1 MRIISLA
8 CKNRFSK
15 ILSTITD
22 VPSACVARAMYC
34 ACISV
39 ANPGYSSVV
48 MSKPVNFLA
57 LRTRTVVLFTISIS
71 TPACSIFAITAPRC
85 SGAQFEIVRS
95 PRVIAPATR
104 NVPASMRSGITVC
117 SVPCNFSTPR
127 IRSVEVPS
135 PEISAPI
142 FRSSTTKSVT
152 SGSRAAFSST
162 VSPSASAA
170 AIKIFSVPVTVIFSN
185 TIRAPVNLPFGAR
198 ASMYP
203 CDVPISAPICSSAF
217 KCKSTGRAPIAH
229 PPGSE
234 TRAVPT
240 RAINGPSVSTEAR
253 IVFTNSYGASAWFNF
268 GASIT

>member
-1 MRIISLA
+1 M
-8 CKNRFSK
+8 
-15 ILSTITD
+15 
-22 VPSACVARAMYC
+22 
-34 ACISV
+34 
-39 ANPGYSSVV
+39 
-48 MSKPVNFLA
+48 
-57 LRTRTVVLFTISIS
+57 
-71 TPACSIFAITAPRC
+71 
-85 SGAQFEIVRS
+85 
-95 PRVIAPATR
+95 IAPATR

-127 IRSVEVPS
+127 IRTVEVPS
-135 PEISAPI
+135 PEICAPI
-142 FRSSTTKSVT
+142 FRSSSTKSVT

-170 AIKIFSVPVTVIFSN
+170 AINIFSVPVTVIFSN
-185 TIRAPVNLPFGAR
+185 TICAPFSLPPFGAR

-234 TRAVPT
+234 TRAIPT

-253 IVFTNSYGASAWFNF
+253 IVFTNSYGASA
-268 GASIT
+268 